1 MPRLSVFLPNY
12 NHGRHIGRAI
22 EAIASQS
29 RPPDELV
36 IVDDGS
42 TDNSV
47 SVIWQYAERY
57 SWIRLVTNSNNR
69 GVLKVLDEC
78 LPLLRG
84 DYVFFASADDR
95 ILPGFFEAGLAA
107 AARQPNAG
115 MVFGQIVAETD
126 REEALYTI
134 KVRAWDTDVCAEP
147 ERFRRECLEA
157 EPAGQSLVGSTLF
170 RRQALAEVGGFRV
183 ELGSWCD
190 SFAWRAVGLRY
201 GVCYLPFPCMAWTI
215 HAGSISHAASRR
227 PRHMFDIVRRGTALM
242 HSPEFRDDFPPEHVR
257 RWQRG
262 YYLIIIEHY
271 VLSYL
276 PQTWLTRM
284 SRNRFFRYLRTTVV
298 SVFS

>member
-1 MPRLSVFLPNY
+1 MRAELSSSFDAGRTMPRLSVFLPNY

-115 MVFGQIVAETD
+115 MVFGQIVA
-126 REEALYTI
+126 
-134 KVRAWDTDVCAEP
+134 
-147 ERFRRECLEA
+147 
-157 EPAGQSLVGSTLF
+157 
-170 RRQALAEVGGFRV
+170 
-183 ELGSWCD
+183 
-190 SFAWRAVGLRY
+190 
-201 GVCYLPFPCMAWTI
+201 
-215 HAGSISHAASRR
+215 
-227 PRHMFDIVRRGTALM
+227 
-242 HSPEFRDDFPPEHVR
+242 
-257 RWQRG
+257 
-262 YYLIIIEHY
+262 
-271 VLSYL
+271 
-276 PQTWLTRM
+276 
-284 SRNRFFRYLRTTVV
+284 
-298 SVFS
+298 